1 LPADGGVVSK
11 EGTLSQGDEIVL
23 LNHQVSLSAENHV
36 HLDGYCRARE
46 SLYCLLPVVE
56 HLTNRSADWRFWQ
69 AEFDRMDL
77 TSANL
82 ELIVLKADMGD
93 MGQSVETMQS
103 LLADIS
109 RVEEAAEEDESE
121 VSITCSQNN
130 VK

>member
-1 LPADGGVVSK
+1 
-11 EGTLSQGDEIVL
+11 
-23 LNHQVSLSAENHV
+23 
-36 HLDGYCRARE
+36 
-46 SLYCLLPVVE
+46 
-56 HLTNRSADWRFWQ
+56 
-69 AEFDRMDL
+69 MDL

-109 RVEEAAEEDESE
+109 RVEKAAEEDESE

-130 VK
+130 VTLKVSCCRLQHLMLQ